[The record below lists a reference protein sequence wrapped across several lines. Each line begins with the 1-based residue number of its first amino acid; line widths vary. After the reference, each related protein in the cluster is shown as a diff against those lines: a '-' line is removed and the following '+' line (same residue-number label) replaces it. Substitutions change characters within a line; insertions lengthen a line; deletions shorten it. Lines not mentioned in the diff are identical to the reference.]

1 MESNFSAEQS
11 DCLDEY
17 ERILNLLRAHG
28 FNVEECAMIKAVEEC
43 APMFVSEPMEG
54 YESITLPSALAH
66 CLNILVRVE
75 NEDMADFDIH
85 DGDELLVKLQSSAR
99 TDDIVLIEHDGAICV
114 RAYYRDRDA
123 CYLVSRSADI
133 PLINAQDANI
143 IGVVRRIIHDNLR
156 ANSYESR
163 RIIEQ
168 HKSKDSKVITD
179 DMLRNSLS
187 RIAELIKT
195 KRQWFAI
202 YRVLVDADIIADSA
216 WTDFIDLLN
225 LHLQERIDLDI
236 NDLRRINIMCFAR
249 PLSTWKR
256 ERSPAKRTYNDY
268 YQLAVA
274 FQKMLKG

>member
-1 MESNFSAEQS
+1 MQS
-11 DCLDEY
+11 DRLEEY
-17 ERILNLLRAHG
+17 KQSIALLRAHG
-28 FNVEECAMIKAVEEC
+28 YNVEECAMMNTKEIR
-43 APMFVSEPMEG
+43 EG
-54 YESITLPSALAH
+54 YENIALPRTLAH
-66 CLNILVRVE
+66 SLNILVRVE

-99 TDDIVLIEHDGAICV
+99 TDDIVLIEHEGQILV

-123 CYLVSRSADI
+123 CYLVSRSADV

-179 DMLRNSLS
+179 DVLRNSLS

-225 LHLQERIDLDI
+225 LHLPERIDLDI

-249 PLSTWKR
+249 PLSAWSR
-256 ERSPAKRTYNDY
+256 ERSPAQRTYNDY
-268 YQLAVA
+268 YQLALA
-274 FQKMLKG
+274 FQKMLRG

>member
-1 MESNFSAEQS
+1 MQS
-11 DCLDEY
+11 DYPEEY
-17 ERILNLLRAHG
+17 KQSIALLRAHG
-28 FNVEECAMIKAVEEC
+28 YDVEECAMMNTKEIR
-43 APMFVSEPMEG
+43 EG
-54 YESITLPSALAH
+54 YENIALPRTLAH
-66 CLNILVRVE
+66 SLNILVHVE

-99 TDDIVLIEHDGAICV
+99 TDDIVLIEHEGRICV

-123 CYLVSRSADI
+123 CYLVSRTADV

-143 IGVVRRIIHDNLR
+143 IGVVRKIMHDNLR

-179 DMLRNSLS
+179 DVLRNSLS

-225 LHLQERIDLDI
+225 LHLPERIDLDI

-249 PLSTWKR
+249 PLSAWSR
-256 ERSPAKRTYNDY
+256 ERSPAQRTYNDY
-268 YQLAVA
+268 YQLALA
-274 FQKMLKG
+274 FQKMLRG

>member
-1 MESNFSAEQS
+1 MQS
-11 DCLDEY
+11 DRLEEY
-17 ERILNLLRAHG
+17 KQSIALLRAHG
-28 FNVEECAMIKAVEEC
+28 YKVEECAMMNTKEIR
-43 APMFVSEPMEG
+43 EG
-54 YESITLPSALAH
+54 YENITLPRTLAH
-66 CLNILVRVE
+66 SLNILVRVE

-99 TDDIVLIEHDGAICV
+99 TDDIVLIEHEGRICV

-143 IGVVRRIIHDNLR
+143 IGVVRKIMHDNLR

-163 RIIEQ
+163 MIIER
-168 HKSKDSKVITD
+168 HKQKECKVITD
-179 DMLRNSLS
+179 DVLRKALS

-195 KRQWFAI
+195 KRQWFAV

-225 LHLQERIDLDI
+225 LHLSERIDLDI

-249 PLSTWKR
+249 PLSAWSR
-256 ERSPAKRTYNDY
+256 ERSPAQRTYNDY

-274 FQKMLKG
+274 FQRMLRG

>member
-1 MESNFSAEQS
+1 MQS
-11 DCLDEY
+11 DYQEECNGNLA
-17 ERILNLLRAHG
+17 LLRAHG
-28 FNVEECAMIKAVEEC
+28 YNVEECAMMETEELK
-43 APMFVSEPMEG
+43 EG
-54 YESITLPSALAH
+54 YENIALPRTLAH
-66 CLNILVRVE
+66 GLNILVRVE

-99 TDDIVLIEHDGAICV
+99 TDDIVLIEHEGRICV

-225 LHLQERIDLDI
+225 LHLPERIDLDI

-249 PLSTWKR
+249 PLSAWSR
-256 ERSPAKRTYNDY
+256 ERSPAQRTYNDY
-268 YQLAVA
+268 YQLALA
-274 FQKMLKG
+274 FQKMLRG